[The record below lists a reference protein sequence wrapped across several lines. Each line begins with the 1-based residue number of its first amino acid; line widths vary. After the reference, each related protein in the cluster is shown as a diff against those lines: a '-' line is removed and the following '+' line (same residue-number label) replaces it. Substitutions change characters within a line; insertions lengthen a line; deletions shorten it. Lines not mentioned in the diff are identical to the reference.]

1 MNVINIHGNHK
12 CLYKVTAC
20 IDCVRNSRVKF
31 ALRCSIL
38 FIVYLCFNV
47 LVQVNFL
54 IVALINNVKVDKR
67 FVSIPGIKIGKK
79 NY

>member
-12 CLYKVTAC
+12 C
-20 IDCVRNSRVKF
+20 IDRVRTSHVKS

-47 LVQVNFL
+47 LVRNIFL
-54 IVALINNVKVDKR
+54 IVALLNNVKVDKR
-67 FVSIPGIKIGKK
+67 FVSFPGFKIGKK
-79 NY
+79 TYKINNNE